1 MNDSTF
7 KAAWWLPGG
16 HLQTLWGKF
25 VRRRPRLNVERRRI
39 ETPDG
44 DFLELLRIPAQL
56 DAPRLLILHGLE
68 GTERSHYV
76 GGMLAEA
83 ARRGWGADVL
93 LFRSCG
99 SELNRQPRFYHSGET
114 EDLAFVLELLL
125 SEFPRSAFSV
135 VGFSLGGNVLLKWL
149 GDGGGDVPARV
160 CAAAAVSVPFDLSR
174 SADRIGSGVSR
185 VYERHFLRSLIGK
198 ARAKKQ
204 RFPEHLAFGRIDGA
218 VTLRGFDDAV
228 TAPLHGFRDAEDYY
242 TRSSSIGYLHGIR
255 LPTLLL
261 GAVDDPFLPGSV
273 LTEVAGIARKNE
285 SLTVE
290 FPPNGGHVGFV
301 SGAFPWR
308 AFYYAEWRV
317 AEFCAVQFSQTKSDS
332 GQSPPL
338 GDHSFVAKHGDGYD

>member
-1 MNDSTF
+1 MTDTTF

-16 HLQTLWGKF
+16 HFQTLWGKF
-25 VRRRPRLNVERRRI
+25 ARKRPRLNVERRRV

-44 DFLELLRIPAQL
+44 DFLELLRIPARD

-76 GGMLAEA
+76 GGMLGEA

-114 EDLAFVLELLL
+114 QDLAFVLDLLIH
-125 SEFPRSAFSV
+125 EFPRTRVSL

-149 GDGGGDVPARV
+149 GEVGADVPARV

-174 SADRIGSGVSR
+174 SADRIGSGFSR
-185 VYERHFLRSLIGK
+185 VYERHFLRSLMGK
-198 ARAKKQ
+198 ARAKRQ
-204 RFPEHLAFGRIDGA
+204 RFPDHPAFDRIEGA
-218 VTLRGFDDAV
+218 ITLRGFDDVV

-242 TRSSSIGYLHGIR
+242 TRSSSIGWLHGIC

-261 GAVDDPFLPGSV
+261 SAVDDPFLPGSV
-273 LTEVAGIARKNE
+273 LTDVAGIARKNE
-285 SLTVE
+285 ALTVE
-290 FPPNGGHVGFV
+290 FPGNGGHVGFV

-308 AFYYAEWRV
+308 AFYYAECRV
-317 AEFCAVQFSQTKSDS
+317 AEFCAAQFARVNSDS
-332 GQSPPL
+332 SQSPLL
-338 GDHSFVAKHGDGYD
+338 GNHSFL